1 MTMTMIQADRNFA
14 SPSDD
19 ASLYSGLIGDHN
31 GLLNRDNKMM
41 ISTSGLV
48 ATIGTGQAIIQGRL
62 IKITAPEQLTLPANT
77 AGVICLVIDLTQTNT
92 VSGTAGEADY
102 GVDVNQVY
110 LAVVTGALTQDDLN
124 NGGFIYDFPLASF
137 TTTGNSI
144 ALSGLARLLND
155 SGWIDLSLAAGA
167 KFVGSDPN
175 VYYCRYRILNVI
187 VYIQA
192 NGVNVTKALNSNQMF
207 SIPAEIAPSKQFTGH
222 GTSWTSGGRQV
233 GVGIVMQP
241 TASGVAFV
249 NWNTTSGADGT
260 NINTSFSYPLG

>member
-19 ASLYSGLIGDHN
+19 ASLYSGLIGDRN

-62 IKITAPEQLTLPANT
+62 IKITAPEQLTLPANSS
-77 AGVICLVIDLTQTNT
+77 GSICLVVDLTQTNT

-110 LAVVTGALTQDDLN
+110 LAVMTGALTQDDLN

-137 TTTGNSI
+137 TTTSSTISI
-144 ALSGLARLLND
+144 GSQASLLND
-155 SGWIDLSLAAGA
+155 TGRITIPTMNGNAQSTTWYDVIGNTVFAGSGQIQRVHQGQTIFQIPAPYTPPFQHNQPVALRLEGSGVGASVLGILELDTDGSVVLSLTPSNSTSPLYDIWP
-167 KFVGSDPN
+167 FV
-175 VYYCRYRILNVI
+175 
-187 VYIQA
+187 
-192 NGVNVTKALNSNQMF
+192 
-207 SIPAEIAPSKQFTGH
+207 H
-222 GTSWTSGGRQV
+222 
-233 GVGIVMQP
+233 
-241 TASGVAFV
+241 
-249 NWNTTSGADGT
+249 
-260 NINTSFSYPLG
+260 YPLI